1 MRYRNPNIGL
11 SPFFTPDLGIVLSK
25 KKFEKNASLI
35 RTKQMKFIYSFL
47 LFAPLCI
54 FGSPKSFDFK
64 DPKGVNTIIFQLD
77 ALLESISGS
86 AGGISGIISYD
97 PTKPESTKG
106 TIVLDASSL
115 RVDNSVLQEHMHGEG
130 WLHVSKF
137 PQIVFSL
144 SNLRNIKT
152 EARALKATA
161 EGKMTIRNVTII
173 MEVPVELTY
182 LEGLLEKRNK
192 TPGDLLVVRSKFK
205 VKRDDFGIKPGEY
218 LDKVANEID
227 ISINLA
233 GACPTQ

>member
-1 MRYRNPNIGL
+1 MWYRNSNIGL
-11 SPFFTPDLGIVLSK
+11 NPFIIPDIGVILSK
-25 KKFEKNASLI
+25 KKFEKFASLI
-35 RTKQMKFIYSFL
+35 RTKQMKFIYSIL
-47 LFAPLCI
+47 LIVPLGI

-77 ALLESISGS
+77 ALLESINGS
-86 AGGISGIISYD
+86 AAGISGTISYD

-106 TIVLDASSL
+106 SIFLDASSL
-115 RVDNSVLQEHMHGEG
+115 RVDNSVLQEHMHGED

-137 PQIVFSL
+137 PQVVFSL

-152 EARALKATA
+152 EARVLKATA

-192 TPGDLLVVRSKFK
+192 TPGDLLVIRSKFK
-205 VKRDDFGIKPGEY
+205 VKRDDFGINPGEY
-218 LDKVANEID
+218 LDKVANEIE

-233 GACPTQ
+233 GAFPTQ

>member
-1 MRYRNPNIGL
+1 
-11 SPFFTPDLGIVLSK
+11 
-25 KKFEKNASLI
+25 
-35 RTKQMKFIYSFL
+35 MKFLITLFL
-47 LFAPLCI
+47 ALPLAI

-86 AGGISGIISYD
+86 AGGISGSVSYD
-97 PTKPESTKG
+97 PQNPASTKG
-106 TIVLDASSL
+106 SIILDSSSL

-137 PQIVFSL
+137 PRIEFAL
-144 SNLRNIKT
+144 SDLRNIKN
-152 EARALKATA
+152 EGRSLNATA
-161 EGKMTIRNVTII
+161 EGKMTIRNVTLI
-173 MEVPVELTY
+173 MEVQVELTY

-192 TPGDLLVVRSKFK
+192 VPGDLLVIRSKFK

-218 LDKVANEID
+218 LDKVANEIE

-233 GACPTQ
+233 GACPKQ